1 MLVSMTSFPRE
12 ESRMTTWDFITALF
26 SHVDEQLHAIPKHP
40 AAYLW
45 PSEVVTLGLLHAL
58 KDVGNQAFYRWLT
71 RDYRVLFPLLP
82 ERTRLFRLFKQN
94 PQSARRNNFLGEQ
107 ILGGFLLLSENFSAS
122 NYPGAAHS
130 VFQMLPYLDPTFL
143 L

>member
-12 ESRMTTWDFITALF
+12 ESRMTTWDFITTLF

-82 ERTRLFRLFKQN
+82 ERTRLFRLIVYFRCYRIWTQ
-94 PQSARRNNFLGEQ
+94 
-107 ILGGFLLLSENFSAS
+107 LSCCEVFSGMSAS
-122 NYPGAAHS
+122 MIDALSCLAPLLGAGANYH
-130 VFQMLPYLDPTFL
+130 
-143 L
+143 